1 MGLNSAYT
9 PAALEFGQY
18 VVLQNM
24 YSYAEGEL
32 TVRRGFGIMDS
43 AALPAGSAILGFRRL
58 NDSINNF
65 STYVVKAANGKLYV
79 TISSTDHI
87 TTTTPFKFQDTLLA
101 GSTDFGSIVIE
112 RPPLSSGVFAYVGD
126 RTSMYKIGSTSSGAI
141 ITKNI
146 GITRPTGPPT
156 FTQGTGGALTAL
168 GTYYY
173 TYTLYDKNTGTESLY
188 AVTSGATITLTGANN
203 RVNMTVPTETVDAAT
218 TTVRIYRSGTD
229 TSIGFL
235 RVSDDTANFNYT
247 GPTITITDTQISASD
262 IAIAS
267 ATPLNTVSDKPFS
280 TTSTDGSIH
289 AGTAL
294 PYLFGP
300 YLGYILGVGDPKNP
314 GLLYWT
320 DKFAPD
326 MENPANNVE
335 VSSPQDPL
343 MNGIIYDGKPYV
355 FSKDNLF
362 ALYVGISDSTFTPS
376 PTSNGRGL
384 WAPHALAVGPQI
396 YFLSNDGIYATSGGI
411 ASSLTD
417 DYLRPLFDPDNPAQT
432 TAPYTINGIGV
443 VDYTQPS
450 YMFMAFYKMEVW
462 FQYLGKDGNTH
473 ALIYHIRYNRWRHL
487 RGGFGVNIRSMY
499 SDEQT
504 TANLLL
510 GGQDGNLYQ
519 DSSSSS
525 DGGVAIASEVK
536 TGLITLGSPL
546 IHKEF
551 GAIILDINP
560 LGATVNI
567 KVYTNRGSTVID
579 NGGGITATTNAA
591 TRTRLFISLA
601 VSGSGDCFSE
611 DLQMDISWSSATV
624 APILYGYELLYRPEV
639 PQLSRWAETGVTF
652 GLNGWMILRSG
663 YIALRSDGTVR
674 MMIIDNLGNHYNYDI
689 PSTSGGKAK
698 QYIPFDPIKG
708 KYFTVSLALNTA
720 TYFRVYPEDCEFQVK
735 PWISSLG
742 YNTVNPFGGN
752 SSSNQSDAINQP
764 GVSNISGDYGS
775 GGSGGSGGG
784 SGNSLGGGLGGDNS
798 SFAGGPSKDAPPA
811 DAAGEWQDWGSGR
824 WGYGP
829 PPGGPINIPTGG
841 GPSNDY

>member
-1 MGLNSAYT
+1 MGLNAAYT

-18 VVLQNM
+18 LILKNL
-24 YSYAEGEL
+24 YSYNEGEL
-32 TVRRGFGIMDS
+32 TVRRGFSIMDS
-43 AALPAGSAILGFRRL
+43 AAVASGQAILGLRRL
-58 NDSINNF
+58 NDAINNK

-79 TISSTDHI
+79 TVSSTDHI
-87 TTTTPFKFQDTLLA
+87 TTTTPFIFQDTLLT

-112 RPPLSSGVFAYVGD
+112 RPPLSAGVFAYVGD
-126 RTSMYKIGSTSSGAI
+126 RTAMYKIGSTSSGAV

-146 GITRPTGPPT
+146 GMTRPTGPPT
-156 FTQGTGGALTAL
+156 FTQGTGGSLTAL

-188 AVTSGATITLTGANN
+188 AVTSGATIILTGANN
-203 RVNMTVPTETVDAAT
+203 RVNMTIPTETVDAAT
-218 TTVRIYRSGTD
+218 TSVRIYRSGTD

-235 RVSDDTANFNYT
+235 RVSDDTTNFNYT

-262 IAIAS
+262 IAILS
-267 ATPLNTVSDKPFS
+267 ATPLNTVSNKPFS
-280 TTSTDGSIH
+280 TTTTDGSIH
-289 AGTAL
+289 VGTAL

-300 YLGYILGVGDPKNP
+300 YLGYVLGVGDPNNP
-314 GLLYWT
+314 GILYWM
-320 DKFAPD
+320 DKFSPD
-326 MENPANNVE
+326 TQDPANNVE

-343 MNGIIYDGKPYV
+343 QNGVIYDGKPYV
-355 FSKDNLF
+355 FSKDALY

-384 WAPHALAVGPQI
+384 WAPHAVAVGPQI

-417 DYLRPLFDPDNPAQT
+417 DQLRPIFDPDNPMQT
-432 TAPYTINGIGV
+432 TSPFAINGIGV

-473 ALIYHIRYNRWRHL
+473 ALIYHTKYNRWRHL
-487 RGGFGVNIRSMY
+487 RGGFGANIRTIY
-499 SDEQT
+499 PDEQT

-519 DSSSSS
+519 DSSGTS

-551 GAIILDINP
+551 GAIILDLDP
-560 LGATVNI
+560 QGATVNI
-567 KVYTNRGSTVID
+567 KIYTNRGSTLID
-579 NGGGITATTNAA
+579 NGGGITASTSAA

-601 VSGSGDCFSE
+601 TSGVGDCFSE
-611 DLQMDISWSSATV
+611 DLQMDISWSSSTAD
-624 APILYGYELLYRPEV
+624 PILYGYELLYRPEV

-652 GLNGWMILRSG
+652 GGTGWMILRSG
-663 YIALRSDGTVR
+663 YIALRSNGTVR
-674 MMIIDNLGNHYNYDI
+674 LMIIDNLGTHYNYDI
-689 PSTSGGKAK
+689 ASTSDGKTKA
-698 QYIPFDPIKG
+698 YIPFDPIKA
-708 KYFTVSLALNTA
+708 KYFTISLTLNTA
-720 TYFRVYPEDCEFQVK
+720 TYFRLYPEDCEFHVK
-735 PWISSLG
+735 PWISSMG
-742 YNTVNPFGGN
+742 YATVNPFGGN
-752 SSSNQSDAINQP
+752 SSNNQADAINQP
-764 GVSNISGDYGS
+764 SASNINGAYGGGGGGGGGNGGSLGAGS
-775 GGSGGSGGG
+775 GFA
-784 SGNSLGGGLGGDNS
+784 S
-798 SFAGGPSKDAPPA
+798 SFAGGPSKDSGSAPA
-811 DAAGEWQDWGSGR
+811 DAAGDWQDWGSGR

-829 PPGGPINIPTGG
+829 PPGGPIDIPSGSQG
-841 GPSNDY
+841 SNNDY